1 MYQAELKI
9 NGELID
15 AKELP
20 NEVLD
25 KLIKYFK
32 GLK

>member
-15 AKELP
+15 AKELSNKVL
-20 NEVLD
+20 NELV
-25 KLIKYFK
+25 KYFE